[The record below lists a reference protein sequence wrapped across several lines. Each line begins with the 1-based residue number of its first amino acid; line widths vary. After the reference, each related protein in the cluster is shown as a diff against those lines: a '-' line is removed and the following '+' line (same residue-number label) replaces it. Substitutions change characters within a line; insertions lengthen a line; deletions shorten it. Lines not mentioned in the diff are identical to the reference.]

1 MIKAKE
7 VDVVV
12 VGAGFAGIYMLYK
25 LKNLGFTSRVIER
38 GDGVG
43 GTWHWNRY
51 PGARCDIPSLQYS
64 YQFDD
69 ELQQEWEWEEKYSSQ
84 KQILEYA
91 NHVVDRFDLR
101 NDITFN
107 TEVQSTT
114 YNEEQGRWTVKTS
127 QEEIVCSYCVMA
139 TGCLSQVNEPN
150 IPGIENFKGE
160 LLHTGKWP
168 HSDINFEGKNIS
180 IIGTGSSSIQ
190 SIPIIAESAKTL
202 TVFQRTANYSIPSN
216 NGPMDPAEEAEIKS
230 RYKDFREENWQN
242 GFGIA
247 GLANELLATETPDDE
262 IKETFSEHWDNS
274 GLGFLG
280 AYADLMLDPNAN
292 EIAASFVRDKIKEIV
307 NDPDTAD
314 NLCPDHTI
322 GCKRLCVDTDYYETF
337 NKPNVSLI
345 NIKKDPILDITENSV
360 TTEKNEFETDML
372 ILATGFDAMTG
383 ALTNIDITGKNGNK
397 LSEVWAN
404 GAKSYLGLG
413 ISGFPNLFMVTGPG
427 SPSVLSNMLPSIEQH
442 VEWIANCLVWMR
454 DNNKSIIEST
464 ESAEEEWMQHVKETS
479 ELTLYTTCNSWYNG
493 SNLEGKSKTFLPY
506 VGVPPYAEKCEEVS
520 KENYQGFV
528 FDKSN

>member
-1 MIKAKE
+1 MTREE

-12 VGAGFAGIYMLYK
+12 VGAGFAGIYMLYR
-25 LKNLGFTSRVIER
+25 LKKLGFTSRVIER

-69 ELQQEWEWEEKYSSQ
+69 ELQQEWKWEEKYSSQ
-84 KQILEYA
+84 KQILDYA
-91 NHVVDRFDLR
+91 NHVVDRFNLR
-101 NDITFN
+101 EDITFN
-107 TEVQSTT
+107 TTVESAVFNEDSSKWKVQ
-114 YNEEQGRWTVKTS
+114 TS
-127 QEEIVCSYCVMA
+127 DEEIICSYCVMA
-139 TGCLSQVNEPN
+139 TGCLSQVNEPD
-150 IPGIENFKGE
+150 IPGIRNFKGE

-168 HSDINFEGKNIS
+168 QSEVIFEGKRVGV
-180 IIGTGSSSIQ
+180 IGTGSSSIQ
-190 SIPIIAESAKTL
+190 AIPIIADSAKNV

-216 NGPMDPAEEAEIKS
+216 NGPMDPAEEADIKS
-230 RYKDFREENWQN
+230 RYKEFREENWLN

-247 GLANELLATETPDDE
+247 GLANDLLATETPSEE
-262 IKETFSEHWDNS
+262 IKENFSEHWENA

-280 AYADLMLDPNAN
+280 AYADVMLDPNAN
-292 EIAASFVRDKIKEIV
+292 EIAASFVREKIKEIV
-307 NDPDTAD
+307 TDPEVAE
-314 NLCPDHTI
+314 NLCPEHTI
-322 GCKRLCVDTDYYETF
+322 GCKRLCVDNEYYETF

-345 NIKKDPILDITENSV
+345 NIKENPIKSITESSV
-360 TTEKNEFETDML
+360 QIEGQEFEVDLL

-383 ALTNIDITGKNGNK
+383 ALTNINVSGRNGQK
-397 LSEVWAN
+397 LSEVWAE

-442 VEWIANCLVWMR
+442 VDWISNCLVWMKE
-454 DNNKSIIEST
+454 NNKAVIEST
-464 ESAEEEWMQHVKETS
+464 EAAENEWMDHVKETS

-493 SNLEGKSKTFLPY
+493 SNLDGKPKTFLPY
-506 VGVPPYAEKCEEVS
+506 VGVPPYVEKCKEVS
-520 KENYQGFV
+520 ENNYQGFI

>member
-202 TVFQRTANYSIPSN
+202 TVFQRTANS
-216 NGPMDPAEEAEIKS
+216 D
-230 RYKDFREENWQN
+230 
-242 GFGIA
+242 
-247 GLANELLATETPDDE
+247 
-262 IKETFSEHWDNS
+262 
-274 GLGFLG
+274 
-280 AYADLMLDPNAN
+280 
-292 EIAASFVRDKIKEIV
+292 
-307 NDPDTAD
+307 
-314 NLCPDHTI
+314 
-322 GCKRLCVDTDYYETF
+322 
-337 NKPNVSLI
+337 
-345 NIKKDPILDITENSV
+345 
-360 TTEKNEFETDML
+360 
-372 ILATGFDAMTG
+372 
-383 ALTNIDITGKNGNK
+383 GK
-397 LSEVWAN
+397 
-404 GAKSYLGLG
+404 
-413 ISGFPNLFMVTGPG
+413 F
-427 SPSVLSNMLPSIEQH
+427 
-442 VEWIANCLVWMR
+442 
-454 DNNKSIIEST
+454 
-464 ESAEEEWMQHVKETS
+464 
-479 ELTLYTTCNSWYNG
+479 
-493 SNLEGKSKTFLPY
+493 
-506 VGVPPYAEKCEEVS
+506 
-520 KENYQGFV
+520 
-528 FDKSN
+528 